1 MLLTTFDL
9 LTNWGHFAP
18 NPCAR
23 QHTYNHGYAGSCLG
37 MLADH

>member
-9 LTNWGHFAP
+9 LTNWRHFAP

-23 QHTYNHGYAGSCLG
+23 QHTYNRGHAGFCG
-37 MLADH
+37 GVMAGH

>member
-9 LTNWGHFAP
+9 LTNWRHFAP

-23 QHTYNHGYAGSCLG
+23 QHTYNHGYADSFGG
-37 MLADH
+37 ILADH